1 MEKQVRQATQRFP
14 AAPVR
19 SSSVADTR
27 MLAVSESRRAIN
39 EAAGG
44 PEETVPVALSPS
56 GDVPLPQFD
65 ALEVLGPSLS
75 DVLTFVNPPMPRS
88 LQEEQLQQQ
97 AAGEDTQGESNLT
110 VPEAAETPAK
120 FDVCLSR
127 SVVLGK
133 VVDASVDNSR
143 RTQEYFAKLLDKLQ
157 LDATGLVLLQE
168 STVVVF
174 LETTAE
180 QFLEILKQLQR
191 QRILDAASM
200 RILASSDDHTER
212 VLQGLYFKKVAAVGR
227 PGSDNNAEL
236 GDDSL
241 RQCVV
246 DTFLDLMKF
255 VKKIGPMGPAE
266 IRKCL
271 TNLSMTDQMCLPSNE
286 TVLWLLSR
294 EELMAIDEFLDVF
307 AAPVFVELES
317 ERVWPV
323 HPLIQY

>member
-1 MEKQVRQATQRFP
+1 VHRKQRLRGVIEFGQARLFAVDLHGNWLLRIKAARAQKVGNKALCVCSNRRRTSNDSQSLSFCKMEKQVRQATQRFP

-157 LDATGLVLLQE
+157 LDATGLVLLL
-168 STVVVF
+168 VF
-174 LETTAE
+174 
-180 QFLEILKQLQR
+180 
-191 QRILDAASM
+191 
-200 RILASSDDHTER
+200 
-212 VLQGLYFKKVAAVGR
+212 
-227 PGSDNNAEL
+227 
-236 GDDSL
+236 
-241 RQCVV
+241 
-246 DTFLDLMKF
+246 
-255 VKKIGPMGPAE
+255 
-266 IRKCL
+266 
-271 TNLSMTDQMCLPSNE
+271 
-286 TVLWLLSR
+286 
-294 EELMAIDEFLDVF
+294 
-307 AAPVFVELES
+307 
-317 ERVWPV
+317 
-323 HPLIQY
+323 